1 MKKIIP
7 VLSLCVAA
15 VTICIALT
23 GIVTMSIAVTVS
35 QVGFVAVPI
44 AIVGG
49 VLSAI
54 SAPIDYIFKRDKL
67 CLISFYVQVCAFSI
81 SAVSIIIWLVAL

>member
-15 VTICIALT
+15 VTICIALA

-49 VLSAI
+49 AASAV
-54 SAPIDYIFKRDKL
+54 SAPIDYMFKRDRL
-67 CLISFYVQVCAFSI
+67 CLIAFYVQLCAFII
-81 SAVSIIIWLVAL
+81 SVVSIIIWLVAL